1 MLNHYLTKS
10 LEVIRFQSY
19 FFTIDFEPSTHI
31 TKPKML

>member
-19 FFTIDFEPSTHI
+19 FFIDFETSTHI
-31 TKPKML
+31 TKPNML